1 MNLTNISEWYDDIRL
16 EVPSAPNPLI
26 QNRVRLAA
34 IEVCKR
40 TMVSRETLDLV
51 DIETGV
57 NQYKLEPPSSC
68 LKIWR
73 VLWMKHASVRLLNPI
88 ARHNMVSMG
97 FDWENA
103 TGEAATDWIQIKN
116 DVVQLWPSPTKD
128 IDEGLQAHVAFIPDP
143 RSPKLDDRLY
153 CYYKEAVIAGTLSKL
168 LSMSGTDWYD
178 RNAASFRER
187 EFQVEI
193 SKMVAN
199 TKKDESVADLTVA
212 MRPFA

>member
-1 MNLTNISEWYDDIRL
+1 MILRDINLWYDDIRL
-16 EVPSAPNPLI
+16 ECPSAPNPLI
-26 QNRVRLAA
+26 QNKVRQAA

-40 TMVSRETLDLV
+40 TMVSRETLDLI
-51 DIETGV
+51 DIEDGV
-57 NQYKLEPPSSC
+57 KKYKLEPPSSC

-88 ARHNMVSMG
+88 ARHGMVSMG

-103 TGEAATDWIQIKN
+103 TGEAATDWIQITN
-116 DVVQLWPSPTKD
+116 DVVQLWPAPTKNL
-128 IDEGLQAHVAFIPDP
+128 DEGLEAHVAFIPDP
-143 RSPKLDDRLY
+143 QSPKLDERLY
-153 CYYKEAVIAGTLSKL
+153 FYYKEAIVAGTLSKL
-168 LSMSGTDWYD
+168 LNMSGTDWYD
-178 RNAASFRER
+178 RNSAMFREK

-193 SKMVAN
+193 SKILAN